1 MPLFSDLRSDYP
13 LNLTLLERPYAGA
26 LKQSYRAG
34 LASARG
40 IAVPLIGSNWW
51 FLSLLL
57 VDRAFDAQHYSGT
70 NGRHCHSVEPRI
82 YTGPRINFC
91 SSARAPSTRK
101 STCGLIHVRALV
113 REFRL
118 NIDEQLAH
126 LVEHWCAS
134 PRGNSAPHSY
144 SLTLSLLAP
153 NSALYAVVVVH
164 MQSTPGHHSPIT
176 TVLCPAFQ
184 MRNSTQ
190 GVHFGS
196 VTFWRACSWTAGRV
210 RSTQVRSTKEEH
222 MMSQSRG
229 AVSFEPLFT

>member
-1 MPLFSDLRSDYP
+1 MPPFSHLRSDYP

-34 LASARG
+34 LSSARG

-51 FLSLLL
+51 FLSRLL

-82 YTGPRINFC
+82 YTGSRTNFC
-91 SSARAPSTRK
+91 SSACALSTNK
-101 STCGLIHVRALV
+101 STCGLTHVRALV

-134 PRGNSAPHSY
+134 PRGNSGPYSY
-144 SLTLSLLAP
+144 ALMLSLWP
-153 NSALYAVVVVH
+153 PKSAACVVVEVH
-164 MQSTPGHHSPIT
+164 MLSTSRPHSPIT
-176 TVLCPAFQ
+176 RVLCPAFQ
-184 MRNSTQ
+184 MRDSTE
-190 GVHFGS
+190 GVHFRS
-196 VTFWRACSWTAGRV
+196 VHFWRPVRGQGKSDQLKSDQLR
-210 RSTQVRSTKEEH
+210 RST
-222 MMSQSRG
+222 
-229 AVSFEPLFT
+229 